1 MKVLKN
7 IKRYKYW
14 IFVPLN
20 LSLMISLITVY
31 INNLKTGFMIFF
43 PVVLFLYEIAL
54 FLFIASVI
62 LKKFRTVTRK
72 YRNEFR
78 NELNNTANLPSVKST
93 RILKEV
99 QMNKLSF
106 LRDKVMIHP
115 IVGAINKAEL
125 QKWIKGYT
133 DPVIDILIWLIPI
146 GAVLASLAT
155 LAVWFTKDD
164 ELKEREKPSR
174 IIKKIV
180 FWAFVG
186 TGIVA
191 IFKALGITS
200 SGIG

>member
-1 MKVLKN
+1 
-7 IKRYKYW
+7 
-14 IFVPLN
+14 
-20 LSLMISLITVY
+20 
-31 INNLKTGFMIFF
+31 
-43 PVVLFLYEIAL
+43 
-54 FLFIASVI
+54 
-62 LKKFRTVTRK
+62 
-72 YRNEFR
+72 
-78 NELNNTANLPSVKST
+78 
-93 RILKEV
+93 
-99 QMNKLSF
+99 MNKLIL
-106 LRDKVMIHP
+106 LRDNLTIHP

-146 GAVLASLAT
+146 GAVLASLAK

-164 ELKEREKPSR
+164 EIKEREKPSR

>member
-1 MKVLKN
+1 
-7 IKRYKYW
+7 
-14 IFVPLN
+14 
-20 LSLMISLITVY
+20 
-31 INNLKTGFMIFF
+31 
-43 PVVLFLYEIAL
+43 
-54 FLFIASVI
+54 
-62 LKKFRTVTRK
+62 
-72 YRNEFR
+72 
-78 NELNNTANLPSVKST
+78 
-93 RILKEV
+93 
-99 QMNKLSF
+99 MNKLSF

-180 FWAFVG
+180 FWALWGLVLLPFLRHLELPLQE
-186 TGIVA
+186 
-191 IFKALGITS
+191 LGD
-200 SGIG
+200 

>member
-1 MKVLKN
+1 
-7 IKRYKYW
+7 
-14 IFVPLN
+14 
-20 LSLMISLITVY
+20 
-31 INNLKTGFMIFF
+31 
-43 PVVLFLYEIAL
+43 
-54 FLFIASVI
+54 
-62 LKKFRTVTRK
+62 
-72 YRNEFR
+72 
-78 NELNNTANLPSVKST
+78 
-93 RILKEV
+93 
-99 QMNKLSF
+99 MNKLSF

-146 GAVLASLAT
+146 GAVLASLTT

>member
-1 MKVLKN
+1 
-7 IKRYKYW
+7 
-14 IFVPLN
+14 
-20 LSLMISLITVY
+20 
-31 INNLKTGFMIFF
+31 
-43 PVVLFLYEIAL
+43 
-54 FLFIASVI
+54 
-62 LKKFRTVTRK
+62 
-72 YRNEFR
+72 
-78 NELNNTANLPSVKST
+78 
-93 RILKEV
+93 
-99 QMNKLSF
+99 MNKLIL
-106 LRDKVMIHP
+106 LRDNLTIHP

-174 IIKKIV
+174 I

>member
-1 MKVLKN
+1 
-7 IKRYKYW
+7 
-14 IFVPLN
+14 
-20 LSLMISLITVY
+20 
-31 INNLKTGFMIFF
+31 
-43 PVVLFLYEIAL
+43 
-54 FLFIASVI
+54 
-62 LKKFRTVTRK
+62 
-72 YRNEFR
+72 
-78 NELNNTANLPSVKST
+78 
-93 RILKEV
+93 
-99 QMNKLSF
+99 MNKLSF

-200 SGIG
+200 SGIGWLNVKDYNSHHSMVQIFAMGHCWNISFFAWLSVESSIKNWFFEYRWKYNNI

>member
-1 MKVLKN
+1 
-7 IKRYKYW
+7 
-14 IFVPLN
+14 
-20 LSLMISLITVY
+20 
-31 INNLKTGFMIFF
+31 
-43 PVVLFLYEIAL
+43 
-54 FLFIASVI
+54 
-62 LKKFRTVTRK
+62 
-72 YRNEFR
+72 
-78 NELNNTANLPSVKST
+78 
-93 RILKEV
+93 
-99 QMNKLSF
+99 MNKLF
-106 LRDKVMIHP
+106 LLKGKVMIHP

-200 SGIG
+200 SGIR

>member
-1 MKVLKN
+1 
-7 IKRYKYW
+7 
-14 IFVPLN
+14 
-20 LSLMISLITVY
+20 
-31 INNLKTGFMIFF
+31 
-43 PVVLFLYEIAL
+43 
-54 FLFIASVI
+54 
-62 LKKFRTVTRK
+62 
-72 YRNEFR
+72 
-78 NELNNTANLPSVKST
+78 
-93 RILKEV
+93 
-99 QMNKLSF
+99 
-106 LRDKVMIHP
+106 MIHP

-155 LAVWFTKDD
+155 LAVRFTKDD

-180 FWAFVG
+180 FRAFVG

>member
-1 MKVLKN
+1 
-7 IKRYKYW
+7 
-14 IFVPLN
+14 
-20 LSLMISLITVY
+20 
-31 INNLKTGFMIFF
+31 
-43 PVVLFLYEIAL
+43 
-54 FLFIASVI
+54 
-62 LKKFRTVTRK
+62 
-72 YRNEFR
+72 
-78 NELNNTANLPSVKST
+78 
-93 RILKEV
+93 
-99 QMNKLSF
+99 MNKLSF

-155 LAVWFTKDD
+155 LAVWFTKD
-164 ELKEREKPSR
+164 R

>member
-1 MKVLKN
+1 
-7 IKRYKYW
+7 
-14 IFVPLN
+14 
-20 LSLMISLITVY
+20 
-31 INNLKTGFMIFF
+31 
-43 PVVLFLYEIAL
+43 
-54 FLFIASVI
+54 
-62 LKKFRTVTRK
+62 
-72 YRNEFR
+72 
-78 NELNNTANLPSVKST
+78 
-93 RILKEV
+93 
-99 QMNKLSF
+99 MNKLIL
-106 LRDKVMIHP
+106 LRDNLTIHP

-133 DPVIDILIWLIPI
+133 DPVIDILIWLITI
-146 GAVLASLAT
+146 GAVFASLAT

>member
-1 MKVLKN
+1 
-7 IKRYKYW
+7 
-14 IFVPLN
+14 
-20 LSLMISLITVY
+20 
-31 INNLKTGFMIFF
+31 
-43 PVVLFLYEIAL
+43 
-54 FLFIASVI
+54 
-62 LKKFRTVTRK
+62 
-72 YRNEFR
+72 
-78 NELNNTANLPSVKST
+78 
-93 RILKEV
+93 
-99 QMNKLSF
+99 MNKLIL
-106 LRDKVMIHP
+106 LRDNLTIHP

-155 LAVWFTKDD
+155 LTVWFTKDD